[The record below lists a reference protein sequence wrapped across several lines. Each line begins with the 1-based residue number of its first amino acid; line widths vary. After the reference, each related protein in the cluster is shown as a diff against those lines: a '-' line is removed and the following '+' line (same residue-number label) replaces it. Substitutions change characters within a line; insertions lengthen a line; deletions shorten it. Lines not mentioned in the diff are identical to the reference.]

1 MGGHRICFLPPPE
14 LQTSLHG
21 AGPSSISLVRVCR
34 LPTAGIPQRPPAAFL
49 QPQGLPALGPT
60 ALDVHQQVQR
70 WANMPHAWLLCHGAA
85 KPDCSTQIWGALG
98 GVAPLPED
106 AEEGVR
112 PPQSPPFWAGDTHL
126 RRVSG
131 EMCEELLSRTAL
143 IPAVLGHRVLAG
155 RGQRRPW
162 LDKYGWA
169 GSCGAN
175 GRYSSSP
182 QLNDELV
189 NSCVSLVC
197 TKGIEPLFVCFLS

>member
-1 MGGHRICFLPPPE
+1 MLSASPRAANISAWGRTE
-14 LQTSLHG
+14 LHFP
-21 AGPSSISLVRVCR
+21 GPGMLLARSGDSSAPAHSV
-34 LPTAGIPQRPPAAFL
+34 PAA
-49 QPQGLPALGPT
+49 PGLTGTRTRCPGHAPASPKVGKRATCLAP
-60 ALDVHQQVQR
+60 LPR
-70 WANMPHAWLLCHGAA
+70 AA

-106 AEEGVR
+106 AEEGVS
-112 PPQSPPFWAGDTHL
+112 PPSPLPFWAGDTHQ
-126 RRVSG
+126 RRASG
-131 EMCEELLSRTAL
+131 EMCEELLSGTAP
-143 IPAVLGHRVLAG
+143 IPAALGHHTLAG
-155 RGQRRPW
+155 RGQRGPW

-169 GSCGAN
+169 GSRGAN